1 MRMRRK
7 AWPALAAACA
17 LGLPLPAQNLEQRIA
32 AWLEQ
37 PAAARASWAIA
48 AVRLPDG
55 AVLYQRNAR
64 VPMTPASN
72 TKLATT
78 ALALFRLG
86 PGYRFVTRV
95 LAAGRPGPDGL
106 LRGDLRLVGGGDPT
120 LSGRPVPYEKDAKEG
135 DPLGPL
141 AALADQVAARGVTRI
156 DGDIVGDATRW
167 PWSPYPAGW
176 AVGDMTWEYGAP
188 VSALTINDNAVRLSV
203 RPPKV
208 EGEPATVEFTPP
220 VEPFTVHNTLRTRR
234 GAERRIEVTRAPG
247 SRVLEIRGLAP
258 PGGGAAVQWVAVP
271 EPAQFAA
278 EVFAMLLRKRGIV
291 IRGRAVGL
299 VRPPGVEWRE
309 PQGVELARRESPP
322 LVELVKIVNK
332 VSQNLHA
339 EMLLRETAHVVRG
352 EGTARAG
359 VEEARALLQEA
370 GAAEEEFDLEDGSGL
385 SRRGLLSAWTLAALL
400 RHIEAKGMG
409 DLFRQTLPI
418 AGSDGT
424 LSGRFQG
431 VAEAGGIR
439 AKTGS
444 LAHVAALSGYAE
456 GGAGRRVAFSI
467 LVNGYTAP
475 AADVRA
481 LMDKIAIEILKES
494 GQ

>member
-1 MRMRRK
+1 
-7 AWPALAAACA
+7 
-17 LGLPLPAQNLEQRIA
+17 
-32 AWLEQ
+32 
-37 PAAARASWAIA
+37 
-48 AVRLPDG
+48 
-55 AVLYQRNAR
+55 
-64 VPMTPASN
+64 
-72 TKLATT
+72 
-78 ALALFRLG
+78 
-86 PGYRFVTRV
+86 
-95 LAAGRPGPDGL
+95 
-106 LRGDLRLVGGGDPT
+106 
-120 LSGRPVPYEKDAKEG
+120 
-135 DPLGPL
+135 
-141 AALADQVAARGVTRI
+141 
-156 DGDIVGDATRW
+156 
-167 PWSPYPAGW
+167 
-176 AVGDMTWEYGAP
+176 
-188 VSALTINDNAVRLSV
+188 
-203 RPPKV
+203 
-208 EGEPATVEFTPP
+208 
-220 VEPFTVHNTLRTRR
+220 
-234 GAERRIEVTRAPG
+234 
-247 SRVLEIRGLAP
+247 
-258 PGGGAAVQWVAVP
+258 
-271 EPAQFAA
+271 
-278 EVFAMLLRKRGIV
+278 
-291 IRGRAVGL
+291 
-299 VRPPGVEWRE
+299 
-309 PQGVELARRESPP
+309 
-322 LVELVKIVNK
+322 
-332 VSQNLHA
+332 
-339 EMLLRETAHVVRG
+339 MLLRETAHVVRG

-475 AADVRA
+475 AAEVRA